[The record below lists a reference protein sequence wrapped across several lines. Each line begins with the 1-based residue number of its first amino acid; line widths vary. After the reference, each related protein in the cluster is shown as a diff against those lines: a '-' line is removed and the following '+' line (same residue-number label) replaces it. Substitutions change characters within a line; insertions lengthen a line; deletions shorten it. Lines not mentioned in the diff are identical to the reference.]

1 MADIYTQLANTP
13 VGRVLTRQVG
23 LPAPVPLR
31 RDGDGDGD
39 AERPAR
45 GSVLFAA
52 APGGRLEAQIVQVL
66 ADAGAPLARLGTE
79 DARHRYRQ
87 ALIFDATGIVDT
99 QGLQELQAF
108 FSASIRALEPC
119 GRVVVLGSP
128 PADASA
134 PSEAIAQRALEG
146 FTRSLGKELRRGA
159 TAQLVY
165 VAPGAEPGL
174 ASTLRFLLSPRSAY
188 VSGQVVRVGPADPP
202 AELDWER
209 PQQGRVALVTG
220 ASRGI
225 GASIAATL
233 ARDGA
238 HVVGIDL
245 PALADDLQAVA
256 RTLGGS
262 ALALDI
268 TAADAPVRIAAHLR
282 DAHGGVDVV
291 VHNAGITR
299 DRTLGRMDAERW
311 DGVIDGQP
319 ARAGADHRRADRR
332 RRAKRASPGR
342 AGRLRVVDQ
351 RHRGNAGQTNYA
363 TSKAGVIGMVDAYAP
378 LLTARRAT
386 INAVAPGIHRDADD
400 GQHAVRA
407 ARSRTAHELALPGRP
422 AGGCRRD
429 DRLACLARLRRRQRK
444 RRSRLRTE
452 PAGGVTMSATRE
464 LHEPPGALDMLLR
477 ASLPMIPGASRL
489 PFVAG
494 GGARSPTRC

>member
-1 MADIYTQLANTP
+1 MAAILRSATDRERLTCPTSTPSSPNTP
-13 VGRVLTRQVG
+13 IGRIVTRQVG
-23 LPAPVPLR
+23 LPAPVALR
-31 RDGDGDGD
+31 RDGDGPV
-39 AERPAR
+39 A

-52 APGGRLEAQIVQVL
+52 APGGRLEAQIAQLL
-66 ADAGAPLARLGTE
+66 ADAGTPLARLGTE
-79 DARHRYRQ
+79 DAWHGYRR

-99 QGLQELQAF
+99 EGLQELQAF
-108 FSASIRALEPC
+108 FSASIRALQPC
-119 GRVVVLGSP
+119 GRVLVLGRP

-134 PSEAIAQRALEG
+134 LSEAIAQRALEG

-165 VAPGAEPGL
+165 VAPGGEHAL

-188 VSGQVVRVGPADPP
+188 VSGQVVRVGPGDAP

-238 HVVGIDL
+238 HVVGVDL

-268 TAADAPVRIAAHLR
+268 TAADAPAQIAAHLR

-299 DRTLGRMDAERW
+299 DRTVGRMDAERW
-311 DGVIDGQP
+311 ELGDRCQP
-319 ARAGADHRRADRR
+319 ASAAADHRRADRR
-332 RRAKRASPGR
+332 RRAERASPRR

-351 RHRGNAGQTNYA
+351 RHRRQ
-363 TSKAGVIGMVDAYAP
+363 
-378 LLTARRAT
+378 RRPDQLRD
-386 INAVAPGIHRDADD
+386 VEGRRDRPGGRL
-400 GQHAVRA
+400 RA
-407 ARSRTAHELALPGRP
+407 AADRRGRRRSTPW
-422 AGGCRRD
+422 RRD
-429 DRLACLARLRRRQRK
+429 SSRRR
-444 RRSRLRTE
+444 
-452 PAGGVTMSATRE
+452 
-464 LHEPPGALDMLLR
+464 
-477 ASLPMIPGASRL
+477 
-489 PFVAG
+489 
-494 GGARSPTRC
+494 